1 MKRAI
6 GNMSQE
12 PTFSPSHG
20 VRPSFCVIFICP
32 FTWLCV
38 MFGFWQLLFCTV
50 CYGLPWWL
58 SGEEFA
64 CQCRRCRFHPWVR
77 KFPWRRE
84 CLPAPVFLPGK
95 SHGQRSLAG
104 YGLSGCNR
112 VRHDLATNQQPL
124 SPALPTPA
132 FPALQVCLCQ
142 IECCLL
148 SRERGLFGP
157 CSEVN
162 CQLHVVILGRPA
174 LSHSCRIK

>member
-84 CLPAPVFLPGK
+84 CLPAPVFLPGELLAQ
-95 SHGQRSLAG
+95 GRLAG
-104 YGLSGCNR
+104 YSLWGCKESHN
-112 VRHDLATNQQPL
+112 LATEQQQQCIDL
-124 SPALPTPA
+124 TG
-132 FPALQVCLCQ
+132 QH
-142 IECCLL
+142 
-148 SRERGLFGP
+148 R
-157 CSEVN
+157 
-162 CQLHVVILGRPA
+162 
-174 LSHSCRIK
+174 